1 MEGRLRLLQIVADR
15 LQIVS
20 SLALCHRKTMEN
32 SRLEAEARK
41 QLSLKMEAMFLVSW
55 LNGLLRLL
63 QASLFWDMLRA
74 ASHLHVNGDR
84 HHIPALQDEK
94 KKRDEAVQ
102 TQFLQSTDLQD
113 PSNIPI
119 QFSTI
124 QYNSIQTMH
133 EQCKGDVGGPMDQRT
148 NGPTDLARGNSPGGD
163 ATRGAGFKD

>member
-63 QASLFWDMLRA
+63 QASLFWD
-74 ASHLHVNGDR
+74 
-84 HHIPALQDEK
+84 K
-94 KKRDEAVQ
+94 
-102 TQFLQSTDLQD
+102 FLQSTDLQD
-113 PSNIPI
+113 ASNIPI
-119 QFSTI
+119 QFNTI
-124 QYNSIQTMH
+124 QYK
-133 EQCKGDVGGPMDQRT
+133 QCMNNAKEM
-148 NGPTDLARGNSPGGD
+148 
-163 ATRGAGFKD
+163 